1 MTSHLQQTEERGK
14 NRRRVSSI
22 RDTQGSSA
30 ERNCSKTLNT
40 RSKLKLRRVDSPSIR
55 VTVFGSSTHYVAEGR
70 SPGRSFMTDLHPTA
84 PCAFFAWQKFSQVIK
99 IGPISMLRLTQIT
112 RYVFACSI
120 SDLKSA
126 WRMNEGHVR

>member
-1 MTSHLQQTEERGK
+1 MFKYETIYMAQCIVAKYAINVDTCPLSDVRISVSDQSSTTQTEDRGK

-22 RDTQGSSA
+22 RGTQGSSA

-55 VTVFGSSTHYVAEGR
+55 VTVFGGSTHYVAEGR

-84 PCAFFAWQKFSQVIK
+84 PCAFFAWQKFS
-99 IGPISMLRLTQIT
+99 
-112 RYVFACSI
+112 
-120 SDLKSA
+120 
-126 WRMNEGHVR
+126 